1 MNWNRRKAL
10 PDWEKRRIRNR
21 HEKYLRKEKRS
32 ACVMALL
39 VLAII
44 VVGIVGQIILVGGVI
59 VTLTMLGFLAGE
71 ITAASILL

>member
-39 VLAII
+39 VLVII
-44 VVGIVGQIILVGGVI
+44 VVGIVGQIILVGGV
-59 VTLTMLGFLAGE
+59 VK
-71 ITAASILL
+71 

>member
-21 HEKYLRKEKRS
+21 HKKYLRKEKRT

-44 VVGIVGQIILVGGVI
+44 VVGIVGQIILGGV
-59 VTLTMLGFLAGE
+59 
-71 ITAASILL
+71 

>member
-1 MNWNRRKAL
+1 MKICLKKLRKRERNEL
-10 PDWEKRRIRNR
+10 EQKKSTPEWEKRRIRNR

-44 VVGIVGQIILVGGVI
+44 VVGIVGQIIW
-59 VTLTMLGFLAGE
+59 
-71 ITAASILL
+71 

>member
-1 MNWNRRKAL
+1 LNWNRRKAL

-44 VVGIVGQIILVGGVI
+44 VVGIVGQIILVGGV
-59 VTLTMLGFLAGE
+59 
-71 ITAASILL
+71 

>member
-21 HEKYLRKEKRS
+21 HEKYLRKEKRGT
-32 ACVMALL
+32 CVMALL

-44 VVGIVGQIILVGGVI
+44 VVGIVGQIILGGV
-59 VTLTMLGFLAGE
+59 
-71 ITAASILL
+71 

>member
-21 HEKYLRKEKRS
+21 HEKYLHKEKRS
-32 ACVMALL
+32 ACVMDLL

-44 VVGIVGQIILVGGVI
+44 VVGIVGKMILVGGV
-59 VTLTMLGFLAGE
+59 VK
-71 ITAASILL
+71 